1 MIKNDLKISNLENYT
16 FSKYSTETNGIDKI
30 NSLLKYEI
38 SLPKRGFSKE
48 KYSNKKINNKQSS
61 YLYSNNN
68 KDINYNQ
75 LNIMH
80 REKSPIKKNYNNIN
94 NINNINIISQNEYNH
109 NTNYNNININRFKK
123 NTFSKERKS
132 DKKKFRTPDKHLNY
146 NKFNYIN
153 SNDIDSQIHFRFI
166 KFKNKS
172 ISNNINYNE
181 NLINKFDKKS
191 KKKSLTPDITN
202 CRSNHCNKNL
212 LVFPSDYNKNNNNI
226 NIINPNSDLY
236 NLNSKNSFHLFN
248 DNSSNNGANS
258 ENNYKL
264 YNFNSSM
271 KNKNEYNFS
280 YGLNKY
286 NNNTEKKKYSNN
298 LNLLDN
304 KRDDNSNYQE
314 SCFNSRLQ
322 RGAKVP
328 LISKVNKNL
337 IQSDIYSNKTSGHIR
352 KSKSYLKNSIYNS
365 KKESRYKRSVSSEPD
380 FKKMNNKL
388 KQKYFKLKIF
398 NKDYSQNNSFSNKSK
413 DIYSV
418 NSYINKKY
426 NKIFNNINTSC
437 AYSSSSFY
445 NNDKRTNHTN
455 ENNYNMTQPDFS
467 NSLYN
472 WNLGKHYSNKLLNKE
487 ENNSVKNLN
496 NNKDL
501 YYKYLKYD
509 SQNYNYLSY
518 MDSCNSTNKE
528 NTSISNKTLKTKK
541 YNFEK
546 YLNIN
551 NNTTKLSTNNN
562 TYDENSNNT
571 NSLYNKEIK
580 NNIKNIGSSTI
591 EEVHFNFVNILQNTK
606 NMMEKQENNNKDKVI
621 CNDLNSTTIILE
633 EKDID

>member
-1 MIKNDLKISNLENYT
+1 
-16 FSKYSTETNGIDKI
+16 
-30 NSLLKYEI
+30 
-38 SLPKRGFSKE
+38 
-48 KYSNKKINNKQSS
+48 
-61 YLYSNNN
+61 
-68 KDINYNQ
+68 
-75 LNIMH
+75 
-80 REKSPIKKNYNNIN
+80 
-94 NINNINIISQNEYNH
+94 
-109 NTNYNNININRFKK
+109 
-123 NTFSKERKS
+123 
-132 DKKKFRTPDKHLNY
+132 
-146 NKFNYIN
+146 
-153 SNDIDSQIHFRFI
+153 
-166 KFKNKS
+166 
-172 ISNNINYNE
+172 
-181 NLINKFDKKS
+181 
-191 KKKSLTPDITN
+191 
-202 CRSNHCNKNL
+202 
-212 LVFPSDYNKNNNNI
+212 
-226 NIINPNSDLY
+226 
-236 NLNSKNSFHLFN
+236 
-248 DNSSNNGANS
+248 
-258 ENNYKL
+258 
-264 YNFNSSM
+264 
-271 KNKNEYNFS
+271 
-280 YGLNKY
+280 
-286 NNNTEKKKYSNN
+286 
-298 LNLLDN
+298 
-304 KRDDNSNYQE
+304 
-314 SCFNSRLQ
+314 
-322 RGAKVP
+322 
-328 LISKVNKNL
+328 
-337 IQSDIYSNKTSGHIR
+337 
-352 KSKSYLKNSIYNS
+352 
-365 KKESRYKRSVSSEPD
+365 
-380 FKKMNNKL
+380 MNNKL

-455 ENNYNMTQPDFS
+455 ENNYNMTQPDFLFF
-467 NSLYN
+467 LYN